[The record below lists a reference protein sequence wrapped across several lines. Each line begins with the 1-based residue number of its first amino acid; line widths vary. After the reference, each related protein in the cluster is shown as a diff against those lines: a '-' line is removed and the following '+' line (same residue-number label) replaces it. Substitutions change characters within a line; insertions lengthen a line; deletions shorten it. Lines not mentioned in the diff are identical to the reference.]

1 MYVSFV
7 IPFFLSL
14 DWVTSAPI
22 HTFVSQEAFASQ
34 AVYSIKELGI
44 PFEKV
49 NPVGGAIAFGHP
61 LGATGARQV
70 ATGYAE
76 AKRSRANLFVTSMC
90 IGTGM
95 GMAALFVN
103 EQA

>member
-1 MYVSFV
+1 MN
-7 IPFFLSL
+7 FFAL
-14 DWVTSAPI
+14 
-22 HTFVSQEAFASQ
+22 QEAFASQ

-76 AKRSRANLFVTSMC
+76 AKRSRANIFVTSMC

-95 GMAALFVN
+95 GMAGLFVN
-103 EQA
+103 EQS